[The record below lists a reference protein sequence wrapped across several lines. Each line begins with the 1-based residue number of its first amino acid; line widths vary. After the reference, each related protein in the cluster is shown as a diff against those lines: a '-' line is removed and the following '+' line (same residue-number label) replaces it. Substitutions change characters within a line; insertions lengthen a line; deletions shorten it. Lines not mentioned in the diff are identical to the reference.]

1 LEITLISLCSSGVP
15 HTIQKLLMRLQ
26 LCFRPHFIQ
35 RFAHK
40 IMGLQS
46 GGSPKFK
53 EFWDSQLGS
62 PALKKEE
69 RQKKLQ
75 AIKCKAKKNI
85 DFVTFFLHYA
95 PKIIIFKRSPANF
108 GKSKK

>member
-1 LEITLISLCSSGVP
+1 
-15 HTIQKLLMRLQ
+15 
-26 LCFRPHFIQ
+26 
-35 RFAHK
+35 
-40 IMGLQS
+40 MGLQS

-108 GKSKK
+108 GKSKKWEAKLAGIFDYLDPNFIKIKYVYYADNSLLRITELEKK